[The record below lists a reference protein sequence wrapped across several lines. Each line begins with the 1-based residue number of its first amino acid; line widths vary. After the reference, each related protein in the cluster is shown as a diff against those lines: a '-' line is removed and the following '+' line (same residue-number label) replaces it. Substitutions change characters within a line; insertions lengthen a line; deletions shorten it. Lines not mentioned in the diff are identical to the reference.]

1 MRTTLNITTAARPG
15 DAVTRPAG
23 GAAAHLI
30 EVLVSEWHKLRT
42 VRSTWWTL
50 AAVVV
55 FNVAGAAA
63 LGIVLPKT
71 LNASQQ
77 ASHRDPV
84 QLALIGLHL
93 SQIAIGVLGVLLIS
107 SEYTS
112 GMIRAS
118 LAAVPQRHL
127 LLTAKTAV
135 LAMTAV
141 AAGLASSYAAW
152 LAFQVFVPA
161 GSPMRMPLS
170 DPGVA
175 RAFTGA
181 GLYLGLLALAG
192 LGLGA
197 ILRSSAGAITAL
209 FGVLFVP
216 SIIMQLLP
224 DSWQNTVGPYLPLNA
239 AEAVYRVPQAPHF
252 LTPWA
257 GLGVLCGYAAAALAA
272 GFILIARRDA

>member
-1 MRTTLNITTAARPG
+1 VNITTAARPA
-15 DAVTRPAG
+15 DAVTRAAG
-23 GAAAHLI
+23 GATAHLI

-42 VRSTWWTL
+42 VRSTWWAL

-71 LNASQQ
+71 FNASQQ

-93 SQIAIGVLGVLLIS
+93 SQLAIGVLGVLLIS

-127 LLTAKTAV
+127 LLAAKTAV
-135 LAMTAV
+135 LAVTAV
-141 AAGLASSYAAW
+141 VAGLASSYAAW

-170 DPGVA
+170 DPGCSHWPDSASARFSAPA
-175 RAFTGA
+175 RARSPPCSA
-181 GLYLGLLALAG
+181 CSSCP
-192 LGLGA
+192 
-197 ILRSSAGAITAL
+197 RSSCNCSRTPGRT
-209 FGVLFVP
+209 P
-216 SIIMQLLP
+216 S
-224 DSWQNTVGPYLPLNA
+224 DCTC
-239 AEAVYRVPQAPHF
+239 R
-252 LTPWA
+252 
-257 GLGVLCGYAAAALAA
+257 
-272 GFILIARRDA
+272 

>member
-1 MRTTLNITTAARPG
+1 MEITTAARPAG
-15 DAVTRPAG
+15 ALTRPSG
-23 GAAAHLI
+23 GAAAHAI
-30 EVLVSEWHKLRT
+30 EVLISEWHKLRT
-42 VRSTWWTL
+42 VRSTWWAL
-50 AAVVV
+50 AAVAV

-63 LGIVLPKT
+63 LGIVLPNT
-71 LNASQQ
+71 LSASQQ

-118 LAAVPQRHL
+118 LAAVPPRRL
-127 LLTAKTAV
+127 LLAAKTAV
-135 LAMTAV
+135 LATTAV
-141 AAGLASSYAAW
+141 VAGLATCYAAW
-152 LAFQVFVPA
+152 FAFGIFLPA

-175 RAFTGA
+175 RAVTGA
-181 GLYLGLLALAG
+181 GLYLAVLALAG

-197 ILRSSAGAITAL
+197 ILRSSAGAITTL
-209 FGVLFVP
+209 FGTLFVP

-224 DSWQNTVGPYLPLNA
+224 RSWQDTVGPYLPMNA
-239 AEAVYRVPQAPHF
+239 AESLYRVPQAPHS
-252 LTPWA
+252 LAPWA
-257 GLGVLCGYAAAALAA
+257 GFGVLCAYAVAALAA
-272 GFILIARRDA
+272 GFILIGRRDA